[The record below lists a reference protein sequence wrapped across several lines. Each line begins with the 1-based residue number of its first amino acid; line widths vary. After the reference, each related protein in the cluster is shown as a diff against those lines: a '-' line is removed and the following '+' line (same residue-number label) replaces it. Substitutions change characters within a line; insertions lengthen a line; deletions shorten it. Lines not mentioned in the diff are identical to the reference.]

1 MACVKCGGDTHGQ
14 SWPARSGS
22 GEICTDCWEAETA
35 DEWWREARSR
45 GFHELPAYVRLIL
58 RDPDITAYM
67 ERHPDAEPH
76 DAMLAVIDRLRRQVE
91 ILIDALHKA
100 QHALDALAKP
110 YADASH
116 AIDRVFSEIAEMER
130 EV

>member
-1 MACVKCGGDTHGQ
+1 M
-14 SWPARSGS
+14 S
-22 GEICTDCWEAETA
+22 
-35 DEWWREARSR
+35 RSR
-45 GFHELPAYVRLIL
+45 SFPEIPMYVKQIL
-58 RDPDITAYM
+58 RDPDIAGYM

-110 YADASH
+110 YTDASS
-116 AIDRVFSEIAEMER
+116 AIDRVFAEISDMER